1 MEGPGVEPPSTAA
14 RRGLRVPRVPGASS
28 DRAPGL
34 GATGCPDGASLRGSA
49 RLREPSTGLRC
60 GVQHGPSDRVL
71 LRGSAGLREL
81 LPVFSRGTGPSDGSA
96 AGASGLRC
104 WSLLRASAPGCS
116 PAPCAALP
124 VLPPRSG
131 APWVRDPATLQPDSA
146 ARSGGRFRRC
156 LRTVPNGELQ
166 AASCPPLPAS
176 PGTCPGPTSP
186 GCEPSPAFLLLP
198 SGTAPRGG
206 GRSLTALGA
215 ATAAGRLNG
224 TRRLLYGGTRP
235 GPASGGGHKS
245 FPAYQLGHGSS
256 RFAYPHGNA
265 PVVAVNLG
273 SSGGR
278 GEVGEGPRPGHPPG
292 ILPPASPLQPPAS
305 LGHSPASPP
314 ASPGHPELQPRSSQQ
329 PSWAPKLS
337 EQRSE

>member
-49 RLREPSTGLRC
+49 RLREPSIGLRC
-60 GVQHGPSDRVL
+60 GVQHGPSDRIL

-81 LPVFSRGTGPSDGSA
+81 LPVFSRGTGRSDGSA

-104 WSLLRASAPGCS
+104 WSLLRGSAPGCS
-116 PAPCAALP
+116 PPPGAALP

-292 ILPPASPLQPPAS
+292 ILPPASPPAS
-305 LGHSPASPP
+305 ACIPRAFPGISPCIPRASRAPAPQLPTTILG
-314 ASPGHPELQPRSSQQ
+314 
-329 PSWAPKLS
+329 PKT
-337 EQRSE
+337 ERTTI